1 IGASVKRREDF
12 RLLTGQ
18 GRYADDVQAPGQAHA
33 AFVRSPHAHADVVAV
48 DAAPAGAIAGVLDVF
63 TGRDLVADGVGAIPT
78 LIAERGGGI
87 RSRDGS
93 PFAEP
98 TWYPLATD
106 RVRHVGEPLA
116 IVVATTPAAARDG
129 ADAVAVEYGVRPP
142 VVDAVAALAEGAPL
156 LHAGVAH
163 NRCYDWECG
172 DAAAT
177 ARAIATAARVTRLT
191 LLDNRLVTCFM
202 EPRAALAE
210 WDAAAGRY
218 TLHASLQSV
227 HALALNLARV
237 LRVPVER
244 VRC

>member
-1 IGASVKRREDF
+1 MAIPSSAGILHPVTSFGIGASVKRLEDF

-18 GRYADDVQAPGQAHA
+18 GRYADDFHAPGQAHA

-48 DAAPAGAIAGVLDVF
+48 DAGPARAIAGVLDVF

-129 ADAVAVEYGVRPP
+129 ADAVAVEYAARTPI
-142 VVDAVAALAEGAPL
+142 VDAVAALADGAPL
-156 LHAGVAH
+156 VHAGVAR

-177 ARAIATAARVTRLT
+177 ASAIATAAHVTRLT
-191 LLDNRLVTCFM
+191 LLDNRLVTCFL
-202 EPRAALAE
+202 EPPPALA
-210 WDAAAGRY
+210 A
-218 TLHASLQSV
+218 
-227 HALALNLARV
+227 
-237 LRVPVER
+237 
-244 VRC
+244 